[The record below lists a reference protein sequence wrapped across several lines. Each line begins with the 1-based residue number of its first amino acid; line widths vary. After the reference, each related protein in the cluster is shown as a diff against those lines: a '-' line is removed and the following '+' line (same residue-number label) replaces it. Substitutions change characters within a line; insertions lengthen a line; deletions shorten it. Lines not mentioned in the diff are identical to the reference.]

1 MDAEPQNNPQAEDAT
16 RSEDA
21 LPLSKGSPVHIA
33 VLPQEVID
41 LGKPSSGQVWI
52 DGTAG
57 AGGHSRLI
65 SDAIAPDGRL
75 LAIDRDPSAAQLLAS
90 ELPNHGRALGFSPES
105 IAVENASYDQSPY
118 LLAQLGWAEG
128 VDGILLDLGLSSDQL
143 ADRER
148 GFSFQSDGELDMRFD
163 PTCGEPVWEWLHRA
177 DERTIADSIY
187 QYGEER
193 FSRRIAK
200 RIVEE
205 RRKRPIRLAS
215 ELRELIYRCIPP
227 PRRTKGGARRHGNV
241 DPATRT
247 FQALRIVAND
257 ELAILESALRTLPNC
272 LKPGGLLLIISFHSL
287 EDRLVKYAFRGD
299 ERLEVVTRR
308 PVQATDEEK
317 ASNPRSRS
325 AKLRVARRVH
335 AEADHS

>member
-1 MDAEPQNNPQAEDAT
+1 MDTDNPSDPH
-16 RSEDA
+16 SEDVTSNGETRI
-21 LPLSKGSPVHIA
+21 PLAASPVHIA
-33 VLPQEVID
+33 VLPQEVMD
-41 LGKPSSGQVWI
+41 FGKPSAGQVWI

-65 SDAIAPDGRL
+65 TEAIGPDGRL
-75 LAIDRDPSAAQLLAS
+75 LAIDRDPAAAQLLAGM
-90 ELPNHGRALGFSPES
+90 LPDFANSLGFPTGQVV
-105 IAVENASYDQSPY
+105 VENASYDQSGY
-118 LLAQLGWAEG
+118 LLAQLGWDGG

-148 GFSFQSDGELDMRFD
+148 GFSFQADGDLDMRFD

-205 RRKRPIRLAS
+205 RRKGPIRLAS
-215 ELRELIYRCIPP
+215 DLRELIYRCIPP

-257 ELAILESALRTLPNC
+257 ELAILESALRTLPTC

-299 ERLEVVTRR
+299 DRLEVVTRR
-308 PVQATDEEK
+308 PVQAADEEK
-317 ASNPRSRS
+317 AQNPRSRS
-325 AKLRVARRVH
+325 AKLRVARRVSF
-335 AEADHS
+335 EPVQS